1 MTLAI
6 IGAGLSGLIAATQ
19 FPHAQVYEANG
30 PEHVA
35 HRALLRFRTDSLSR
49 LVGIPFRKVTVR
61 KAIWYRGQHREPNVA
76 FANQYSRKTNGGYL
90 SRSIWQL
97 DPVERF
103 IAPEDLQ
110 LQLIQMAERRIHW
123 NSPFS
128 MDDFQDSKE
137 PIISTMPMPLLARIA
152 KYPFAL
158 SNDDFRSASIE
169 VDRYRLNGADVFQT
183 VYYPDPD
190 MAAYRA
196 SITGNLLI
204 IERVKGAEGL
214 HMEFEAILSSFG
226 LLPADVTPIEKG
238 HTQRFGKIAP
248 IDDRA
253 RRDFIY
259 QMTVQHQIYSL
270 GRFATWRNILLDDV
284 VQDVAIIKRLINQG
298 HYGAALQHHA
308 ADAAKEL
315 A

>member
-1 MTLAI
+1 MNLAI

-35 HRALLRFRTDSLSR
+35 HKALLRFRTDSLSR

-61 KAIWYRGQHREPNVA
+61 KAIWYRGQHRDPSIA
-76 FANQYSRKTNGGYL
+76 LANQYSRKTNGGYL
-90 SRSIWQL
+90 DRSIWNL
-97 DPVERF
+97 SPVERF

-123 NSPFS
+123 SSPFDPEMLVDNS
-128 MDDFQDSKE
+128 D
-137 PIISTMPMPLLARIA
+137 PVISTIPMPLLSRIVGQ
-152 KYPFAL
+152 PFAL
-158 SNDDFRSASIE
+158 AQVEFRSAAIE
-169 VDRYRLNGADVFQT
+169 VDRYRITGADVFQT

-196 SITGNLLI
+196 SITGDLLI
-204 IERVKGAEGL
+204 IERVRGAEGL
-214 HMEFEAILSSFG
+214 HMEFEAILNSFG
-226 LLPADVTPIEKG
+226 LLPADIIPLELG
-238 HTQRFGKIAP
+238 HAQRFGKIAP

-259 QMTVQHQIYSL
+259 RMTVQHQIYSL

-298 HYGAALQHHA
+298 HYGAALQYHA